1 MDRRKQVV
9 ARLKGPVVP
18 LNLCFRPDGII
29 DLGAVASYVR
39 WLGDQ
44 GVPVLLLTYGSSEF
58 ASLSEADI
66 WQLTEAVAQANNGR
80 ALFIAATGFWPARRT
95 AEFLRHADQA
105 GADAAKVQIHP
116 YLPRTREFTLGY
128 FDLLQEAGDLPLL
141 LWDIAPQTLPVE
153 LVAELAGRPN
163 IAGIKNDGD
172 QFYHYYDL
180 IRATA
185 GRDFA
190 VVSGGQMRNFA
201 FGFQVGSP
209 AYLCPIAPFRP
220 DLALQ
225 FHAALLAGQYEK
237 AWALVYRYEE
247 PWLTKAVEL
256 GWLESIK
263 TALCLHGLYPNHL
276 PCPPLPGLSP
286 AQVGAVRQVLEQ
298 TFGPLPQG

>member
-1 MDRRKQVV
+1 MERKAAVV

-18 LNLCFRPDGII
+18 LNLCFRPDGIV

-39 WLGDQ
+39 WLGEQ

-58 ASLSEADI
+58 SSLSEADI
-66 WQLTEAVAQANNGR
+66 WQLTEAVARANEGR
-80 ALFIAATGFWPARRT
+80 ALFVAATGFWPARRS
-95 AEFLRHADQA
+95 AEFLRHAEQV
-105 GADAAKVQIHP
+105 GADAVKVQIHP
-116 YLPRTREFTLGY
+116 FHPRTREFTLGY

-153 LVAELAGRPN
+153 LVAELAGRPK

-185 GRDFA
+185 GKDFA
-190 VVSGGQMRNFA
+190 VISGGQMRNFA

-220 DLALQ
+220 ELALK
-225 FHAALLAGQYEK
+225 FYEALVARRYDE
-237 AWALVYRYEE
+237 AWAMVYRWEE
-247 PWLTKAVEL
+247 PWLAAAVEL
-256 GWLESIK
+256 GWLQSIK
-263 TALCLHGLYPNHL
+263 TALCLYGLYPNHL
-276 PCPPLPGLSP
+276 PCPPLPALSS
-286 AQVGAVRQVLEQ
+286 AQVGRVRAVLEA